1 MLLTGT
7 GDLIVKFRINTRDT
21 CPRRLVR
28 GVVGSPLTW
37 RGLRHGRLWW
47 LMERLINI
55 AGIWWQGQNK
65 LEVAGLV
72 GWCLNATPGGLPAD
86 LSILRTLRTTS
97 PDPATISCAKP
108 HEALKFLCCFNQAIA
123 THDTFH
129 APATALQTL
138 FCFVRATSASTQP
151 RLSQQPD
158 RQCFE

>member
-7 GDLIVKFRINTRDT
+7 GDLIMKFRIDTRDT

-72 GWCLNATPGGLPAD
+72 GWCLNATSGGLPAD
-86 LSILRTLRTTS
+86 
-97 PDPATISCAKP
+97 
-108 HEALKFLCCFNQAIA
+108 
-123 THDTFH
+123 
-129 APATALQTL
+129 
-138 FCFVRATSASTQP
+138 
-151 RLSQQPD
+151 
-158 RQCFE
+158 